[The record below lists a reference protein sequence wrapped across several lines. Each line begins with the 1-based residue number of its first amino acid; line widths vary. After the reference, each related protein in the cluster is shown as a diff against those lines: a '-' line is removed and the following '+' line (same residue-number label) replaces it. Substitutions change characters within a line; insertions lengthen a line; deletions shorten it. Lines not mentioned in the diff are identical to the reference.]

1 MKRILFA
8 NQKGGVGKTMLADQA
23 AFWLEKQK
31 GNSKVSFIDL
41 DQQGG
46 AIHETVNDSEAAYQ
60 VIDTPGALKDEMREW
75 FKDAD
80 VVVIPTNCNC
90 HDMIPLERVMEIA
103 GDFDPNKF
111 IIVFNR
117 WNRFSGT
124 AEFINWFQ
132 ISYPGYK
139 TILVPMS
146 VALTDAAARELSI
159 ADYKPKHKAA
169 EAIDSLMRLIIKTL
183 GD

>member
-23 AFWLEKQK
+23 AFWLEKD
-31 GNSKVSFIDL
+31 SKISFIDL

-46 AIHETVNDSEAAYQ
+46 AIHETNHNPDADYQ
-60 VIDTPGALKDEMREW
+60 VIDTPGALRDEMGEW
-75 FKDAD
+75 FKQSD

-90 HDMIPLERVMEIA
+90 HDMTPLERVMEIA
-103 GDFDPNKF
+103 AEYDSSKF

-132 ISYPGYK
+132 TSYPGYR

-146 VALTDAAARELSI
+146 VALTDAAARGMSI
-159 ADYKPKHKAA
+159 AEYKPRHKAV
-169 EAIDSLMRLIIKTL
+169 EAIDSMMKLILKTL
-183 GD
+183 GE